1 MPENYRRLALI
12 LGALTALGPLGID
25 MYLPAF
31 PALAAELRA
40 TPAEVQRTL
49 AAFLAGLALGQLFFG
64 PLSDRFGRRRP
75 LFVGLIL
82 YAVASAACAVAG
94 DAGSLAWL
102 RLAQALGG
110 CAGMVISRAVVRD
123 LCDERGMVR
132 MGAMLMLVMGVAP
145 ILAPMLGGWLLG
157 LVGWRGIFW
166 VLAGY
171 AAIFLACSAVFLPE
185 SLPAEGRRRDGP
197 AAILAVYLSILRDR
211 RFLSHA
217 LAGALPMTGLFA
229 YLFASPTVLMETHG
243 LAPMGYGLV
252 FGANSVGLIL
262 ASQVIARLVR
272 RVPPAR
278 LLPPALLCSALA
290 GLSVPAAVATGALPP
305 LLAALF
311 LYLSTMGAV
320 LPLASAL
327 AMGPLGRVAGSGSAV
342 LGTMQFGGGALVGA
356 ALGAAGGG
364 AWAMAALVG
373 TAGCAGLIAHRAL
386 RQPAMARV

>member
-64 PLSDRFGRRRP
+64 PLSDRLGRRRP